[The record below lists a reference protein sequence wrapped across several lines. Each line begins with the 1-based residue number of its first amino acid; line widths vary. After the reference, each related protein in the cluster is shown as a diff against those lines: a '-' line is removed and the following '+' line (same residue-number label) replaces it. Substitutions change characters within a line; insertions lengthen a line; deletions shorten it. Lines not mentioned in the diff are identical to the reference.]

1 MDAISTSTAENK
13 ESVSGFALL
22 WLYCLPEEPF
32 PGVKQQREDQAASGV
47 AKGDLRPPAL
57 LGCWSSCLQPPT
69 LGQAAE
75 LAQG

>member
-1 MDAISTSTAENK
+1 MDAVSTSTAENE

-32 PGVKQQREDQAASGV
+32 PGEPFPGVKQQREDQGASRV
-47 AKGDLRPPAL
+47 AKGDPRPPAL

-69 LGQAAE
+69 LG
-75 LAQG
+75 